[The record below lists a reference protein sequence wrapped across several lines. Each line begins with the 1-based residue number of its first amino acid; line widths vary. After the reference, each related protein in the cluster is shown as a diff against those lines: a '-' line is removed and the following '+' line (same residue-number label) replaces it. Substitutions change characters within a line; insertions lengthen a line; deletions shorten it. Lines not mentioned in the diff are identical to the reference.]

1 MGVIFAGEGIAFMD
15 AVELNEDL
23 MSDDIARQFD
33 AVNGHERVRTGLAF
47 LESDAARTLEEQ
59 KAMTVIPA
67 PPFKEEARAAYFRE
81 RLASAGLRDVHIDT
95 EGNVIGVRRGSGG
108 PTLVLSA
115 HIDTVFP
122 EGTDLTIT
130 EKDGLFYAPGIRDD
144 SRGLAAVLSVAR
156 AFAETGLRT
165 VGDVW
170 FVGTVG
176 EEGLGNLRGV
186 RALFRDNATIDGF
199 ITIDGGD
206 IGRVV
211 TGATGSRRYRVTYK
225 GPGGHSFGAFGVPS
239 AVHAMGRAI
248 AKIAEMRTPSDPKTT
263 FNVGRVRGGTG
274 ATAIAEDAVLDLDL
288 RSNSG
293 EELERLTACA
303 LALIEEAAQEE
314 NTRWSSERLT
324 LATEDLGARP
334 AGAQPT
340 DLPIVRAA
348 VASLNSLGVSE
359 IHFGASSTD
368 CNIPISLGIPA
379 VGIAGGGKSGGNHS
393 LTEWYDPRL
402 GHLGP
407 QNAFLT
413 ALTLV
418 GIDGLTQPA
427 LPLRSEVRISHT

>member
-1 MGVIFAGEGIAFMD
+1 
-15 AVELNEDL
+15 
-23 MSDDIARQFD
+23 MSDEIARQFGT
-33 AVNGHERVRTGLAF
+33 VSRHERVREGLAF

-67 PPFKEEARAAYFRE
+67 PPFKEQARAAFFRE
-81 RLASAGLRDVHIDT
+81 RLAGAGLRDGRIDA

-130 EKDGLFYAPGIRDD
+130 EKEGRLIAPGIRDD

-156 AFAETGLRT
+156 AFAETGLNT

-186 RALFRDNATIDGF
+186 RALFRDHAAIDGF
-199 ITIDGGD
+199 ISIDGGD
-206 IGRVV
+206 MGRVV
-211 TGATGSRRYRVTYK
+211 TGATGSRRYRVTCK
-225 GPGGHSFGAFGVPS
+225 GPGGHSFGAFGLPS
-239 AVHAMGRAI
+239 AVHALGRAI
-248 AKIAEMRTPSDPKTT
+248 AKIAEMRTPQDPKTT

-274 ATAIAEDAVLDLDL
+274 ATAIAEEAVIDLDL

-293 EELERLTACA
+293 AELEKLAASA
-303 LALIEEAAQEE
+303 LALIDEAVREE
-314 NTRWSSERLT
+314 NARWNSDRLT
-324 LATEDLGARP
+324 VATEDLGARP

-340 DLPIVRAA
+340 DLQIVRAA
-348 VASLNSLGVSE
+348 VASLGFLGVGE
-359 IHFGASSTD
+359 IRFTASSTD

-379 VGIAGGGKSGGNHS
+379 VALPGGGRSGGNHS

-413 ALTLV
+413 VLTLV
-418 GIDGLTQPA
+418 GIDGVTQPV
-427 LPLRSEVRISHT
+427 LPRRAPAKTSSTPATRP

>member
-1 MGVIFAGEGIAFMD
+1 MKTAQGGISAAFAALVGD
-15 AVELNEDL
+15 
-23 MSDDIARQFD
+23 
-33 AVNGHERVRTGLAF
+33 ERVHEGLAF
-47 LESDAARTLEEQ
+47 LERDAARTLEEQ
-59 KAMTVIPA
+59 RALTAIPA
-67 PPFKEEARAAYFRE
+67 PPFKERARAQYFLE
-81 RLASAGLRDVHIDT
+81 RLVSAGLRDAVFDA
-95 EGNVIGVRRGSGG
+95 EGNVIAKRAGCGG

-130 EKDGLFYAPGIRDD
+130 EKDGKLFAPGIRDD

-156 AFAETGLRT
+156 AFAETGVRT

-176 EEGLGNLRGV
+176 EEGIGNLRGV

-199 ITIDGGD
+199 ISIDGGD
-206 IGRVV
+206 MGRIV
-211 TGATGSRRYRVTYK
+211 TGATGSRRFRVTYT
-225 GPGGHSFGAFGVPS
+225 GPGGHSFGAFGTPS

-248 AKIAEMRTPSDPKTT
+248 AQIAELRTAQDPKTT

-274 ATAIAEDAVLDLDL
+274 ATAIAEEAVMDVDV

-293 EELERLTACA
+293 AELSRIAEQVLE
-303 LALIEEAAQEE
+303 LIEKSALEE
-314 NTRWSSERLT
+314 NQRWGSDRLSVT
-324 LATEDLGARP
+324 AEAIGDRP
-334 AGAQPT
+334 AGSQTIEMP
-340 DLPIVRAA
+340 LVGAA
-348 VASLNSLGVSE
+348 MEALAFLGIRE
-359 IHFGASSTD
+359 LTFGASSTD

-379 VGIAGGGKSGGNHS
+379 IALPGGGRSGGNHS

-413 ALTLV
+413 VLALA
-418 GIDGLTQPA
+418 GIEGLTQPQ
-427 LPLRSEVRISHT
+427 LQRR

>member
-1 MGVIFAGEGIAFMD
+1 
-15 AVELNEDL
+15 
-23 MSDDIARQFD
+23 MSDDIAWQFE
-33 AVNGHERVRTGLAF
+33 AVNGHQLVRNGLAF
-47 LESDAARTLEEQ
+47 LESDAPRTLEEQ

-67 PPFKEEARAAYFRE
+67 PPFQEQARAEFFRA
-81 RLASAGLRDVHIDT
+81 RLASAGLREVRIDA
-95 EGNVIGVRRGSGG
+95 EGNVIGIRRGRGG

-130 EKDGLFYAPGIRDD
+130 EKAGLLIAPGIRDD

-156 AFAETGLRT
+156 ALAETGLKT
-165 VGDVW
+165 GGDIW

-186 RALFRDNATIDGF
+186 RALFCDHAAIDGF
-199 ITIDGGD
+199 ISIDGGD
-206 IGRVV
+206 MGRVV
-211 TGATGSRRYRVTYK
+211 TGATGSRRFRVSYK
-225 GPGGHSFGAFGVPS
+225 GPGGHSFGAFGLPS
-239 AVHAMGRAI
+239 AVHALGRAI
-248 AKIAEMRTPSDPKTT
+248 AKISEMRTPQVPKTT

-274 ATAIAEDAVLDLDL
+274 ATAIAEDAVMDLDL

-293 EELERLTACA
+293 EELEKIAAHA
-303 LALIEEAAQEE
+303 LALIGEAAREE
-314 NTRWSSERLT
+314 NARWNSDRLT
-324 LATEDLGARP
+324 VATEDLGARP

-348 VASLNSLGVSE
+348 VASLNSLGISE
-359 IHFGASSTD
+359 VQYVASSTD

-379 VGIAGGGKSGGNHS
+379 VALPGGGRSGGNHS

-413 ALTLV
+413 VLTLV
-418 GIDGLTQPA
+418 GIDGVTQPA
-427 LPLRSEVRISHT
+427 LLRRSDARISRT